1 MEKGAPL
8 FTVDP
13 DLQQADVE
21 MAKASVTNATQA
33 YERAQTLLK
42 TSAGTQKRVEDAE
55 AALRTAQARLAS
67 AQTRLA
73 RRKAASPVTGSVQ
86 QIYYRP
92 GELVPAGRPVVS
104 LLPPGNIKI
113 RFFVPETVL
122 PHVALGEGVT
132 IHCDGCKTDVTA
144 KVTFISRTSE
154 FTPPV
159 IYSLDERA
167 KLVFLIEARHR
178 HAGRASRRP
187 AGGRRCWSRRRASE
201 RRTDIVIDVHGL
213 TKKFD
218 GRAVV
223 RDLSMQVKRGTIYGF
238 LGPNG
243 SGKTTTIRMLCGLL
257 TPDEGTGTC
266 LGYDIRTETDKIKRQ
281 VGYMTQR
288 FSLYQDLSVRRIWNS
303 SRASMASRSRPRRRA
318 R

>member
-1 MEKGAPL
+1 MNVQRVALLGVALLALAACGKTDDPGYQGWVEADLIFVSPDEVGRVETLSVREGDTIEKGAPL

-13 DLQQADVE
+13 DLQQSDVE

-42 TSAGTQKRVEDAE
+42 TLAGTPKTVEDAE
-55 AALRTAQARLAS
+55 ATLRTAQARLAS

-73 RRKAASPVTGSVQ
+73 RRKASSPVTGSVQ

-122 PHVALGEGVT
+122 PSVTLGEAVT
-132 IHCDGCKTDVTA
+132 VHCDGCKADVTA

-159 IYSLDERA
+159 IYSLDERS
-167 KLVFLIEARHR
+167 KLVFLIEARTDTPGGLR
-178 HAGRASRRP
+178 VGQPVDVRFAESR
-187 AGGRRCWSRRRASE
+187 
-201 RRTDIVIDVHGL
+201 
-213 TKKFD
+213 K
-218 GRAVV
+218 
-223 RDLSMQVKRGTIYGF
+223 
-238 LGPNG
+238 
-243 SGKTTTIRMLCGLL
+243 
-257 TPDEGTGTC
+257 
-266 LGYDIRTETDKIKRQ
+266 
-281 VGYMTQR
+281 
-288 FSLYQDLSVRRIWNS
+288 
-303 SRASMASRSRPRRRA
+303 
-318 R
+318 